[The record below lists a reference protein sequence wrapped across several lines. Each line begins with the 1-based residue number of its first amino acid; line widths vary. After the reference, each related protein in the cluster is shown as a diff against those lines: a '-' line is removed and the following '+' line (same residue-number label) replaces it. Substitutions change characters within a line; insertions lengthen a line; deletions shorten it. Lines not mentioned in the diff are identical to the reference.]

1 MQILIPAA
9 GMGKR
14 LGNATSDKT
23 KCMVEINGK
32 TLIEH
37 CLDIVTSFP
46 IDRIIL
52 IIGYEG
58 EKLKKLLG
66 KSYNGIKIVYVEN
79 PEYAST
85 NNIYSVYLSKK
96 YLIQDDTILIES
108 DLIFE
113 KEIIRKIINNKS
125 EN

>member
-9 GMGKR
+9 GMGNR
-14 LGNATSDKT
+14 LGSATSDKT
-23 KCMVEINGK
+23 KCMVQLHGK

-37 CLDIVTSFP
+37 CLDIVTSFS

-66 KSYNGIKIVYVEN
+66 KSYNGVKIVYVEN
-79 PEYAST
+79 AEYATT
-85 NNIYSVYLSKK
+85 NNIYSVYLSKE
-96 YLIQDDTILIES
+96 YLVQDDTILIES
-108 DLIFE
+108 PF
-113 KEIIRKIINNKS
+113 
-125 EN
+125 